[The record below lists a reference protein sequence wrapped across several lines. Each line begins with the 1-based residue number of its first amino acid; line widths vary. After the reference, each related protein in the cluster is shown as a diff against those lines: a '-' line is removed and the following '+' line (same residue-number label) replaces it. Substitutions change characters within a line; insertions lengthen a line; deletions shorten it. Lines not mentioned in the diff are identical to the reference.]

1 MTHGFGSAATAV
13 VILALSSAAGA
24 KAAPRPP
31 SEGPPS
37 SILAANK
44 RATGGDRWDGKSS
57 LKFEYDY
64 AGQGLTGT
72 TSSLEDLQHGRFVDA
87 YAIGPNTGAGGF
99 DGLKAWEKE
108 PSGTVTNQA
117 GGDVIPLAVTEAY
130 LDQNLWWRP
139 DRGGAKITAGGRR
152 TEDGQAYD
160 VLTVTPRGGTSFDAW
175 FDART
180 HLLARTVEVQ
190 STQTITTFL
199 SDYAPTDGVQI
210 ARKQVVDDGSGPSN
224 RQTLTLVR
232 ATFSPALPRAAYA
245 QPKAHLSDY
254 AIAGGAH
261 QTTVPFR
268 LLNNH
273 IYAEASVNGA
283 KPALFIF
290 DTGGHDI
297 LTPETAR
304 ALSVASVG
312 SQTSAG
318 AGDALAQSGVATA
331 KSITV
336 GGATLTN
343 QPVSVLQFSPSGVEG
358 VDEAGMVGYE
368 FFARFITRFDYGRHT
383 ITFFDKRYFD
393 PKDAGVPVPIRLY
406 HQFPEVLGSYDGIP
420 ARFGI
425 DTGSRMTLMLTGPF
439 VRAHG
444 LRAKATN
451 GVEATTGWGVGG
463 PSRAFVTRGGVLK
476 LGKVTIARPL
486 TAFSTDKG
494 GAGAAEAFPNNI
506 GGGLLKRFVVTLD
519 YDHNVMYLKPVR
531 GPVADLDSFDRSG
544 MWINQTAAGFA
555 VVDVAKGGPAEAAG
569 LKAGDQI
576 VAVDA
581 RPAAGMDLVRLREAL
596 RNDAPGTVVTF
607 AVKRGDAV
615 SDVPVTLRDLI

>member
-1 MTHGFGSAATAV
+1 MTRGFGSATTLV
-13 VILALSSAAGA
+13 VLALSSVAGA
-24 KAAPRPP
+24 QASPRALTDGGPAA
-31 SEGPPS
+31 
-37 SILAANK
+37 ILAAN
-44 RATGGDRWDGKSS
+44 RQATGGDRWDGKAS
-57 LKFEYDY
+57 LKLEYDY

-72 TSSLEDLQHGRFVDA
+72 TSTLEDLQRGLFVDA
-87 YAIGPNTGAGGF
+87 YMIGPTTGASGF

-139 DRGGAKITAGGRR
+139 DGGGAKITAGGRR
-152 TEDGQAYD
+152 TEDGKAYD
-160 VLTVTPRGGTSFDAW
+160 VLTVTPRGGATFEAW
-175 FDART
+175 FDAGT

-190 STQTITTFL
+190 STQAITTFF
-199 SDYAPTDGVQI
+199 SDYAATDGVQI
-210 ARKQVVDDGSGPSN
+210 AHKQVIEDGSGPSN
-224 RQTLTLVR
+224 RQTITLVR
-232 ATFSPALPRAAYA
+232 ATFSSALPRSAYA

-273 IYAEASVNGA
+273 IYAEAAVNGA

-290 DTGGHDI
+290 DTGGHNI
-297 LTPETAR
+297 LTPETAK
-304 ALSVASVG
+304 ALSVASMG
-312 SQTSAG
+312 SQTAAG
-318 AGDALAQSGVATA
+318 GGESVALSGVAVA

-336 GGATLTN
+336 GGATLAN
-343 QPVSVLQFSPSGVEG
+343 QPISVLQFGPPGVEG
-358 VDEAGMVGYE
+358 VDEAGMIGYE

-393 PKDAGVPVPIRLY
+393 PKDAGVAVPIRLY

-425 DTGSRMTLMLTGPF
+425 DTGSRMTVMLTGPF
-439 VRAHG
+439 VRAHH
-444 LRAKATN
+444 LREK
-451 GVEATTGWGVGG
+451 TT
-463 PSRAFVTRGGVLK
+463 
-476 LGKVTIARPL
+476 
-486 TAFSTDKG
+486 G

-506 GGGLLKRFVVTLD
+506 GGGLLKRFVVTFD
-519 YDHNVMYLKPVR
+519 YDHNLMYLKPVR
-531 GPVADLDSFDRSG
+531 GSVADLDSFDRSG
-544 MWINQTAAGFA
+544 MWINRSAAGFK

-581 RPAAGMDLVRLREAL
+581 RPAAGVDLVGLREAL
-596 RNDAPGTVVTF
+596 RDDAPGTVLTL
-607 AVKRGDAV
+607 AVKRDDGV
-615 SDVPVTLRDLI
+615 KDVRITLRNMI

>member
-1 MTHGFGSAATAV
+1 MTRGFGSATTLV
-13 VILALSSAAGA
+13 VLALSSVAGA
-24 KAAPRPP
+24 QASPRALTDGGPAA
-31 SEGPPS
+31 
-37 SILAANK
+37 ILAAN
-44 RATGGDRWDGKSS
+44 RQATGGDRWDGKAS
-57 LKFEYDY
+57 LKLEYDY

-72 TSSLEDLQHGRFVDA
+72 TSTLEDLQRGLFVDA
-87 YAIGPNTGAGGF
+87 YMIGPTTGASGF

-139 DRGGAKITAGGRR
+139 DGGGAKITAGGRR
-152 TEDGQAYD
+152 TEDGKAYD
-160 VLTVTPRGGTSFDAW
+160 VLTVTPRGGATFEAW
-175 FDART
+175 FDAGT

-190 STQTITTFL
+190 STQAITTFF
-199 SDYAPTDGVQI
+199 SDYAATDGVQI
-210 ARKQVVDDGSGPSN
+210 AHKQVIEDGSGPSN
-224 RQTLTLVR
+224 RQTITLVR
-232 ATFSPALPRAAYA
+232 ATFSSALPRSAYA

-273 IYAEASVNGA
+273 IYAEAAVNGA

-290 DTGGHDI
+290 DTGGHNI
-297 LTPETAR
+297 LTPETAK
-304 ALSVASVG
+304 ALSVASMG
-312 SQTSAG
+312 SQTAAG
-318 AGDALAQSGVATA
+318 GGESVALSGVAVA

-336 GGATLTN
+336 GGATLAN
-343 QPVSVLQFSPSGVEG
+343 QPISVLQFGPPGVEG
-358 VDEAGMVGYE
+358 VDEAGMIGYE

-393 PKDAGVPVPIRLY
+393 PKDAGVAVPIRLY

-425 DTGSRMTLMLTGPF
+425 DTGSRMTVMLTGPF
-439 VRAHG
+439 VRAHH
-444 LRAKATN
+444 LREKTTG
-451 GVEATTGWGVGG
+451 GVEATTGWGIGG
-463 PSRAFVTRGGVLK
+463 PSRSIVTRGGVVK

-486 TAFSTDKG
+486 TAFSTDTG

-506 GGGLLKRFVVTLD
+506 GGGLLKRFVVTFD
-519 YDHNVMYLKPVR
+519 YDHNLMYLKPVR
-531 GPVADLDSFDRSG
+531 GSVADLDSFDRSG
-544 MWINQTAAGFA
+544 MWINRSAAGFK

-581 RPAAGMDLVRLREAL
+581 RPAAGVDLVGLREAL
-596 RNDAPGTVVTF
+596 RDDAPGTVLTL
-607 AVKRGDAV
+607 AVKRDDGV
-615 SDVPVTLRDLI
+615 KDVRITLRNMI